1 MKTKSSSAN
10 AHQPEFDFDR
20 ADQLALLDSVPIK
33 SGHVTEGKRMDV
45 PVKGSTALNVLRRID
60 AYSRKL
66 GFSWVGAERL
76 AHQTGLSSR
85 TIRRAIKLLSQYEYL
100 IVESP
105 NGKTLRCRIN
115 WGELSLQVAKSRAVE
130 STTSADTER
139 GHFFAKRGHSDTERG
154 HSDTKRGHYV
164 RRKVENPKKGTLSP
178 PTPSNLPTRQAG
190 NSWERVASEIVGA
203 GVREW
208 VRVLDFLK
216 TSVTPDHAIAIVR
229 VYRHREGAYGVVALY
244 ARLMRAHPEVPPED
258 GWPDPMPNSQW
269 AKAEN
274 IRRRISID
282 AKRHDPNIA
291 PSVIAAV
298 TVDRLE
304 AAGMGAMITDQE
316 RALSQNVERVH
327 G

>member
-1 MKTKSSSAN
+1 MKTKPSSAN
-10 AHQPEFDFDR
+10 QPEFDFDR
-20 ADQLALLDSVPIK
+20 ADQLALLDSVPIQ
-33 SGHVTEGKRMDV
+33 SGKITEGKRTDV
-45 PVKGSTALNVLRRID
+45 PVKGATALNVLRRID

-76 AHQTGLSSR
+76 ADQTGLSSR

-115 WGELSLQVAKSRAVE
+115 WGELSLQVSKLRAIE

-139 GHFFAKRGHSDTERG
+139 RHFFTERG
-154 HSDTKRGHYV
+154 HSDTKRGHFDTKRGHSV
-164 RRKVENPKKGTLSP
+164 RRKEETQKKGTLSP
-178 PTPSNLPTRQAG
+178 PTPSIWQAG
-190 NSWERVASEIVGA
+190 KADDDWERVASEVVGA

-216 TSVTPDHAIAIVR
+216 TSVTPEHAIAIVQ

-244 ARLMRAHPEVPPED
+244 ARLMRAHPEVAPED
-258 GWPDPMPNSQW
+258 GWPVPLPNSPW
-269 AKAEN
+269 AKAES
-274 IRRRISID
+274 IRRRIASD
-282 AKRHDPNIA
+282 AQRHDPHIA
-291 PSVIAAV
+291 PSVVAAV

-304 AAGMGAMITDQE
+304 AAGMGSLVTDQE
-316 RALSQNVERVH
+316 RALSQKVERVH
-327 G
+327 A